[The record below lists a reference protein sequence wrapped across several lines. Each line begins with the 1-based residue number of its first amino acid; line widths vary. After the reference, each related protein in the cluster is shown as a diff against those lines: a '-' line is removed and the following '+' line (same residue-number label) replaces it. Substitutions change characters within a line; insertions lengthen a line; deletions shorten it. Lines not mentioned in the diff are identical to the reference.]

1 MNTLTECLK
10 KGTAPVQVI
19 SFAKQYLQNEGFEE
33 LCYDKLFGPQ
43 LKGKYYITP
52 FKDVLFAFT
61 MGAKRNF
68 IQSVRMA
75 FAHVDQPCFKIKG
88 RPEIKSMGCAQLNV
102 EVYGGMMDHTW
113 FDRPLGM
120 AGTVMLRGENAFTPE
135 ERQYE
140 SGRPVAIIPG
150 IAIHM
155 QRNANSGWEIDR
167 QRELI
172 PVVGLVGGQWTEN
185 SFTEFLAKELEV
197 DESEILS
204 WDLNLYNYDAP
215 MLLGLENELISSPRL
230 DNLASVAALLE
241 AITEG
246 ERSNGINL
254 LGLFNHEEVGSVS
267 KSGADSE
274 LLTNVLKGIFG
285 AMGCPDEVFR
295 ASMAQSFYLSVD
307 GAHGA
312 HPNYTD
318 RCDITTRAYV
328 GQGAAIK
335 ASGTCKYASDCR
347 MQAILKAL
355 SEKYD
360 VPLQTINDRN
370 TIRGGSTLGPMIGS
384 HLPMTGC
391 DVGIPMWAMHSA
403 RETMAISD
411 YEALCQIV
419 TAFFAD

>member
-1 MNTLTECLK
+1 M
-10 KGTAPVQVI
+10 
-19 SFAKQYLQNEGFEE
+19 
-33 LCYDKLFGPQ
+33 
-43 LKGKYYITP
+43 
-52 FKDVLFAFT
+52 
-61 MGAKRNF
+61 
-68 IQSVRMA
+68 
-75 FAHVDQPCFKIKG
+75 
-88 RPEIKSMGCAQLNV
+88 
-102 EVYGGMMDHTW
+102 
-113 FDRPLGM
+113 
-120 AGTVMLRGENAFTPE
+120 
-135 ERQYE
+135 
-140 SGRPVAIIPG
+140 AIIPG

-172 PVVGLVGGQWTEN
+172 PVAGLVGGQWTEN

-254 LGLFNHEEVGSVS
+254 IGLFNHEEVGSVS